1 MVCKE
6 EGKAMDFLDTI
17 NKGVGIASKMVTKG
31 VGEVSK
37 TLKPTKE
44 TAKIILQTGMF
55 YRRNESPVFG
65 KFVPTLEV
73 FEPQFTNKMN
83 LGFLKNVTL
92 PAAERAFV
100 AGTQALLLGKDR
112 EAIEKFQE
120 AVAKDP
126 QLTDGYYMLGCL
138 YLVRGDYRQSLE
150 NYKKAILLQQTL
162 SKVLRRY
169 LNSFKMNLTITRNS
183 CLTLFADLIGIN
195 TLLALAM
202 RAEGI
207 KQDAME
213 VLDQM
218 LGVMPSQPVLL
229 FFISCLLYEM
239 GGFER
244 VVECLKNTVPDSN
257 QGYLNLLIL
266 GRSLLSLGDMETARE
281 VMKKGLNKDDMD
293 PEILM
298 DFRYSIALCDA
309 TGWTSGRNDD
319 LEKLLGAK
327 PDYQDIFD
335 RLGLKMDTSF
345 REHLAA
351 TAAKTAAASQAPP
364 STPPQAPSQIS
375 QAPQVAKSQAPAA
388 APTPQLPPQ
397 SVTERTVEQPS
408 SAQQRVPQPSEA
420 PAQPAKLATPAGPAK
435 LTSLDGK
442 IDVLLDR
449 DIFVIGRENG
459 DIVLDWDASASKSHA
474 RIIKE
479 GNVFFVEDLNS
490 TNGTWV
496 NQYRI
501 PKKVNLNRG
510 DQIKIG
516 NTIFRFS

>member
-1 MVCKE
+1 
-6 EGKAMDFLDTI
+6 MDFLDTI
-17 NKGVGIASKMVTKG
+17 NKGVGIASKMVSKG

-37 TLKPTKE
+37 TLKPAKE
-44 TAKIILQTGMF
+44 TARILLQTGMF

-92 PAAERAFV
+92 PPAERSFV

-112 EAIEKFQE
+112 EAIERFQE

-126 QLTDGYYMLGCL
+126 QLTDGYYVLGCL
-138 YLVRGDYRQSLE
+138 YLGRGEYRPSLE

-162 SKVLRRY
+162 NKVLKKY
-169 LNSFKMNLTITRNS
+169 LNSFKMNLTVSKNS
-183 CLTLFADLIGIN
+183 CITLFADLIGIN

-202 RAEGI
+202 RAEGM

-244 VVECLKNTVPDSN
+244 VVECLRNTVPDGN

-266 GRSLLSLGDMETARE
+266 GRALLSLGDMETSRE
-281 VMKKGLNKDDMD
+281 VFKKGLNKDDMD

-298 DFRYSIALCDA
+298 DFRYSIGLCDA
-309 TGWTSGRNDD
+309 SAGLASGRNEE
-319 LEKLLGAK
+319 LERVLGAR
-327 PDYQDIFD
+327 PEYQDFFD

-345 REHLAA
+345 RERIAA
-351 TAAKTAAASQAPP
+351 PAQRPQPPPAS
-364 STPPQAPSQIS
+364 PSQTAVQPAQS
-375 QAPQVAKSQAPAA
+375 PKAVVKMAEQAVVQPPAPAA
-388 APTPQLPPQ
+388 EIPKAAP
-397 SVTERTVEQPS
+397 S
-408 SAQQRVPQPSEA
+408 
-420 PAQPAKLATPAGPAK
+420 KATGPAGPAR
-435 LTSLDGK
+435 LTSLDGRVD
-442 IDVLLDR
+442 IVLDR
-449 DIFVIGRENG
+449 DAFVIGREAG
-459 DIVLDWDASASKSHA
+459 DIILDWDASASKSHA
-474 RIIKE
+474 RIIRE
-479 GNVFFVEDLNS
+479 GSIFFIEDLNS
-490 TNGTWV
+490 TNGTLV

-510 DQIKIG
+510 DQIQIG
-516 NTIFRFS
+516 NTIFRFG